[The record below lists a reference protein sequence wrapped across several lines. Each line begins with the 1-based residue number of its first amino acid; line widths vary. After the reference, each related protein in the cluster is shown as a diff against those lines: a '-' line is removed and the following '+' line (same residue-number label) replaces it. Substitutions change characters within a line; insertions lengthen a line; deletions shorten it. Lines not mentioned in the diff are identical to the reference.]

1 MLAGVVLLWFILTA
15 ISVVF
20 VAVDITRTP
29 ESPVMK
35 WGFVI
40 ITAFTGPVGA
50 FLYVLGCREPLPDSH
65 ERFVAARWRQVL
77 GSTMHCVAGDGLG
90 ILAAA
95 VVSRLLRLPTGWEL
109 SAEYLV
115 GFLFGWTVFQGLFMR
130 EMAGGSYATALRH
143 TLVPEFLSMNGVMAG
158 MAPTMT
164 LAMARLPGVSSPGSP
179 GFWFIMSM
187 ALLAGFFFAYPVN
200 WWLVETGL
208 KHGMTT
214 VRPRGRP
221 VPLISGL
228 FTTGAV
234 LPPSTVG
241 KHPSPEPAHHSV
253 HRHATATV
261 DHPRTA
267 AHRSR
272 VGSREILIASLIT
285 LALLALALTAAL
297 RYGSMPM
304 A

>member
-1 MLAGVVLLWFILTA
+1 MLAGVTMLWFVLTG
-15 ISVVF
+15 ISVAF

-40 ITAFTGPVGA
+40 VTAFLGPVGA
-50 FLYVLGCREPLPDSH
+50 FLYVLGCREPMPGSH
-65 ERFVAARWRQVL
+65 ERFVSVRWRQVL

-95 VVSRLLRLPTGWEL
+95 VFSRLLQLPTGWDL
-109 SAEYLV
+109 AAEYLV

-130 EMAGGSYATALRH
+130 GMTGGSYVTALQH

-164 LAMARLPGVSSPGSP
+164 IAMSRLTGVSSPASP

-187 ALLAGFFFAYPVN
+187 ALTAGFGLAYPIN
-200 WWLVETGL
+200 WWLVKVGL

-214 VRPRGRP
+214 VQAGGEPL
-221 VPLISGL
+221 PLIAGLYASGR
-228 FTTGAV
+228 V
-234 LPPSTVG
+234 LRSPS
-241 KHPSPEPAHHSV
+241 
-253 HRHATATV
+253 
-261 DHPRTA
+261 A
-267 AHRSR
+267 AHNPPPDHAQHMGHDQADGARSR
-272 VGSREILIASLIT
+272 RTTIHASQVDEREVLTASLIT
-285 LALLALALTAAL
+285 LGLLALAITVAL
-297 RYGSMPM
+297 HYGNLSMV
-304 A
+304 

>member
-1 MLAGVVLLWFILTA
+1 MLAGVMLLWFILTA
-15 ISVVF
+15 ISVTF

-35 WGFVI
+35 WGFAI

-65 ERFVAARWRQVL
+65 ERFVAVRWRQVL

-143 TLVPEFLSMNGVMAG
+143 TLVPEFLSMNGVMSG

-187 ALLAGFFFAYPVN
+187 ALLAGFFLAYPVN

-228 FTTGAV
+228 YTTVSV
-234 LPPSTVG
+234 LQPPIAG
-241 KHPSPEPAHHSV
+241 KHSSPDHVQHSL
-253 HRHATATV
+253 HGEATTATG
-261 DHPRTA
+261 RSRSE
-267 AHRSR
+267 AHRSE
-272 VGSREILIASLIT
+272 VGAQEILIASSIT
-285 LALLALALTAAL
+285 LALLALALTIAL
-297 RYGSMPM
+297 RYGSTM

>member
-15 ISVVF
+15 ISVAF

-65 ERFVAARWRQVL
+65 ERFVATRWRQVL

-109 SAEYLV
+109 AAEYLI
-115 GFLFGWTVFQGLFMR
+115 GFLFGWAVFQGLFMR
-130 EMAGGSYATALRH
+130 EMAGGSYTMALRH

-164 LAMARLPGVSSPGSP
+164 IAMARLTAVSSPGSP

-187 ALLAGFFFAYPVN
+187 ALLAGFFLAYPVN

-214 VRPRGRP
+214 VRSEGRP
-221 VPLISGL
+221 VPLISSL

-234 LPPSTVG
+234 LPPSTAG
-241 KHPSPEPAHHSV
+241 KHPSPGLGHYSL
-253 HRHATATV
+253 HRHAAATV
-261 DHPRTA
+261 LHPQTA

-285 LALLALALTAAL
+285 LALLALALTVAL